1 MSETTP
7 TPSPATKPK
16 SPILKIVL
24 LVGLLFVVGVA
35 VSTYLFGGSAL
46 DAIVR
51 STIEKVGTSTLGVRT
66 TLAKAHIDLTGGRAT
81 LNDLRID
88 NAPGFDADRFM
99 SIAGTDV
106 GLNIGSVRT
115 DTIELTHVKLD
126 GIVVNLEGSPGSM
139 NYNAI
144 LDKLKK
150 EEAKPAAKDGK
161 KFIIRTLELTNVK
174 ANVTVSPLPTV
185 TVPIERI
192 ELKDVG
198 KDGLSATELTQVV
211 VQSVLQAVASNGGGL
226 LPKDL
231 LGDLTSNLSGLKDL
245 GIDALSDV
253 QKQLES
259 TFGGAIDE
267 AGKTVKGLFDSI
279 IPPSE
284 KKKDGK

>member
-1 MSETTP
+1 MSDATP
-7 TPSPATKPK
+7 TPTPTTKPK

-24 LVGLLFVVGVA
+24 LVGLLLVVGVA
-35 VSTYLFGGSAL
+35 VSTYLFGGTAL
-46 DAIVR
+46 DGIVR

-81 LNDLRID
+81 LRDLRID
-88 NAPGFDADRFM
+88 NAPGFKADRFM
-99 SIAGTDV
+99 SISGTDV

-144 LDKLKK
+144 LDKLKT
-150 EEAKPAAKDGK
+150 EEAKPAAKEGK

-174 ANVTVSPLPTV
+174 AIVTVSPLPAV
-185 TVPIERI
+185 TVPIDRI

-198 KDGLSATELTQVV
+198 KDGLSATELTQAV

-226 LPKDL
+226 LPKDM
-231 LGDLTSNLSGLKDL
+231 LGDLTQHLSGLQDL
-245 GIDALSDV
+245 GIDALSDM

-259 TFGGAIDE
+259 TFGGAIDD

-284 KKKDGK
+284 KKKEGK